1 MPLEP
6 LANEA
11 IQVHSILYVL
21 ARNKRYNEYNKT
33 DDRLLTFVARI
44 SNGFVAVTNL
54 VSNQLTDYTELSE
67 TASCTWLIGIG
78 VY

>member
-11 IQVHSILYVL
+11 IQVHSILYTL
-21 ARNKRYNEYNKT
+21 ARNNAIIKYNKT
-33 DDRLLTFVARI
+33 DDRLFTFVARI

-54 VSNQLTDYTELSE
+54 VSN
-67 TASCTWLIGIG
+67 
-78 VY
+78 